1 MNSIWPCLLS
11 KCAPTA
17 YLDVCVFERSG
28 DLPANL
34 DLILCIEC
42 IVFCHI
48 YTSISADGSISA
60 VSHTKADWAAWS
72 AVALIPRPVDGGL
85 CLGETQG
92 NCWKSCCDC
101 VAQKAFSSGMWPTF
115 SVRCLSLCV
124 NAVNR
129 HAYRSNTLGLKAVI
143 LHICDIIVFASQP
156 SKIKQI

>member
-1 MNSIWPCLLS
+1 M
-11 KCAPTA
+11 
-17 YLDVCVFERSG
+17 CVFERSG

-42 IVFCHI
+42 IVCGYKLQFCHI

-60 VSHTKADWAAWS
+60 VSHTKTDWAAWS

-85 CLGETQG
+85 CLGG
-92 NCWKSCCDC
+92 NTGEMRLFDGLQWNAGNPAVIVWLKKLSAQECDLH
-101 VAQKAFSSGMWPTF
+101 S
-115 SVRCLSLCV
+115 LS
-124 NAVNR
+124 AVSLPLIVCERGKHR

-156 SKIKQI
+156 SKMKQI